1 MSVKFLPL
9 LVVKEFKEQWN
20 HLKMKPFVKAKLQ
33 CHTISAATLV
43 VYQEKICCVCTPIEV
58 EDLVLVVMTLGD
70 PVSSAQYNLNIC
82 LFTFVA
88 IHQCS
93 KLL

>member
-1 MSVKFLPL
+1 M
-9 LVVKEFKEQWN
+9 
-20 HLKMKPFVKAKLQ
+20 MKPFVKAKLQ

-70 PVSSAQYNLNIC
+70 RSQVLNITLIFVC
-82 LFTFVA
+82 LLLLQSISVA
-88 IHQCS
+88 NFYNTG
-93 KLL
+93 KNTTR